1 MGENITRRTVLRGAG
16 AAGAVAAAA
25 ASAAACG
32 SSTSGTTTTTS
43 APAATTSAGTTTSSG
58 SGTSSATAGGAASG
72 TSVAKAD
79 VPVGGGKI
87 VGAAVVTQPTSGTFN
102 AFSSTCT
109 HQGCTV
115 ADVSNNSINCRCHGS
130 SFDASTGAVTAGP
143 ARSALPAKTVTD
155 SGSSVVV
162 S

>member
-32 SSTSGTTTTTS
+32 SSTPSPSATTS
-43 APAATTSAGTTTSSG
+43 APAGTTTTAATTTTSPTSAGS
-58 SGTSSATAGGAASG
+58 AASG
-72 TSVAKAD
+72 TTVAKAE

-87 VGAAVVTQPTSGTFN
+87 VGAAVVTQPTSGTFK
-102 AFSSTCT
+102 AFSSVCT

-115 ADVSNNSINCRCHGS
+115 AEVSNNKILCRCHNS
-130 SFDASTGAVTAGP
+130 TFDASTGAAVSGP
-143 ARSALPAKTVTD
+143 AQSALPARTVTD
-155 SGSSVVV
+155 SGDRLVVA
-162 S
+162 